1 MSDINPLPS
10 PITQAEYN
18 TLKQGDIIY
27 YLLAPKDLPTHPEKK
42 WKGKVELINYT
53 LRIVMVISLEEG
65 FEGDSEVIRENRRF
79 CSKRR
84 VSNLHPKSFAGEGSK
99 RFPLVFLTS

>member
-27 YLLAPKDLPTHPEKK
+27 YLLTPKDLPTNPQKE
-42 WKGKVELINYT
+42 WKGKVALINYT
-53 LRIVMVISLEEG
+53 SRFVKVISLEEG
-65 FEGDSEVIRENRRF
+65 FEGDSELIRGNQIVRVERR
-79 CSKRR
+79 SLL
-84 VSNLHPKSFAGEGSK
+84 S
-99 RFPLVFLTS
+99 

>member
-27 YLLAPKDLPTHPEKK
+27 YLLASKDLPAHPEKE
-42 WKGKVELINYT
+42 WKGKVALVYDSS
-53 LRIVMVISLEEG
+53 RIVMVISLEEG
-65 FEGDSEVIRENRRF
+65 FEGYSELIQGNQIVRVERR
-79 CSKRR
+79 
-84 VSNLHPKSFAGEGSK
+84 
-99 RFPLVFLTS
+99 TSVPTTQ

>member
-42 WKGKVELINYT
+42 WEGKVELINYT

-65 FEGDSEVIRENRRF
+65 FEGDSELIQGNQIVRVERR
-79 CSKRR
+79 
-84 VSNLHPKSFAGEGSK
+84 
-99 RFPLVFLTS
+99 TSAPTTQ

>member
-27 YLLAPKDLPTHPEKK
+27 YLLVPKDLPTHPEKE
-42 WKGKVELINYT
+42 WKGKVALVYDSS
-53 LRIVMVISLEEG
+53 RIVMVISLEEG
-65 FEGDSEVIRENRRF
+65 FEGDSELIQGNQIVRVERR
-79 CSKRR
+79 
-84 VSNLHPKSFAGEGSK
+84 
-99 RFPLVFLTS
+99 TSAPITQ

>member
-27 YLLAPKDLPTHPEKK
+27 YLLTPKDLPTHPQKE
-42 WKGKVELINYT
+42 WKGKVALINYT
-53 LRIVMVISLEEG
+53 SRFVKVISLEEG
-65 FEGDSEVIRENRRF
+65 FEGDSELIRGNQIVRVERR
-79 CSKRR
+79 SLL
-84 VSNLHPKSFAGEGSK
+84 S
-99 RFPLVFLTS
+99 